1 LAGHNKW
8 SKVKHRKAVVD
19 KRRSKVWTK
28 ISKAIIVA
36 ARHGGGDPNFNLTL
50 RYALDEAR
58 YANMPRDLVERNIQ
72 KGVGGTDTSNY
83 ETVRYEGYGPGG
95 VAIVVDAL
103 TDNRTRTVTDVRTA
117 FTKHNGTLGNSGS
130 VGYMFQTRGQ
140 IVVSPEG
147 ADDDKVMGVAIEA
160 GAMDVESPAGEQDP
174 ENLDPW
180 VVYTDVPGFIAVRDA
195 IEKSGLKVMEAQI
208 TLIPENRVSVGGEAA
223 KDLEELLEVLEDLD
237 DVQRV
242 HSNAQFE

>member
-1 LAGHNKW
+1 
-8 SKVKHRKAVVD
+8 
-19 KRRSKVWTK
+19 VWTK

-117 FTKHNGTLGNSGS
+117 FTKHGGTLGNSGS

-147 ADDDKVMGVAIEA
+147 ADDDKVMGIAIEA
-160 GAMDVESPAGEQDP
+160 GAMDVESPVAGEQDP
-174 ENLDPW
+174 PHHEENPDPW
-180 VVYTDVPGFIAVRDA
+180 VVYTDVAGFIAVRDA
-195 IEKSGLKVMEAQI
+195 IERAGLKVMEAQI
-208 TLIPENRVSVGGEAA
+208 TLIPDTRVGVGGEAA